1 MVEATVTSR
10 MPASTKSK
18 VQQILKRNGTNSSK
32 VINALFDRIID
43 EGGIA
48 FLSTNADEKQ
58 ALREQNLQRAV
69 EFVDSIPVARTS
81 EFDSMTHA
89 QVKASRLK
97 HRDLM

>member
-48 FLSTNADEKQ
+48 FLATSAHEKQ
-58 ALREQNLQRAV
+58 ALKEQNLQRAV
-69 EFVDSIPVARTS
+69 EFVDSVPVARTS
-81 EFDSMTHA
+81 EFDNMTHA
-89 QVKASRLK
+89 QVKARRLK
-97 HRDLM
+97 SRGLM